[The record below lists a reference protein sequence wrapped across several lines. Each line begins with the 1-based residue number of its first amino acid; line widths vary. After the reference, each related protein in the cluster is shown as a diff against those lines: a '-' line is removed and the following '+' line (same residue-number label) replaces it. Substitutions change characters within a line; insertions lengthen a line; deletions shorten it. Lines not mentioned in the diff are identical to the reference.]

1 MLAGKIWGKT
11 EVLLK
16 TPTVE
21 VHRLTINPYSC
32 CSLHTHQFKWNAFY
46 VSTGKLTIETH
57 KNDYA
62 LKDITELFP
71 GDLMTVKPT
80 EYHRFLTGSEG
91 MTGIEIYY
99 PEPLS
104 EDIIRKDVG
113 SKANVTAA
121 PEPDK
126 VALPVMTAAEADA
139 QFYRALNIV
148 VDGGRVTGTVE
159 GEDGEARPPRSAFAR
174 GGAIGPYGNSF

>member
-16 TPTVE
+16 TPMVE
-21 VHRLTINPYSC
+21 IHRLTINPNSR
-32 CSLHTHQFKWNAFY
+32 CSLHAHQFKWNAFY

-62 LKDITELFP
+62 LTDNTELSP

-80 EYHRFLTGSEG
+80 EYHRFVTGPEG

-113 SKANVTAA
+113 GKADVQHIA
-121 PEPDK
+121 PIPDK
-126 VALPVMTAAEADA
+126 VA
-139 QFYRALNIV
+139 
-148 VDGGRVTGTVE
+148 
-159 GEDGEARPPRSAFAR
+159 PPTHIH
-174 GGAIGPYGNSF
+174 IGPYGDVAEFEMNKVVMVQPINPSKYDNF

>member
-16 TPTVE
+16 TPMVE
-21 VHRLTINPYSC
+21 IHRLTINPNSR
-32 CSLHTHQFKWNAFY
+32 CSLHAHQFKWNAFY

-62 LKDITELFP
+62 LTDNTDLHP

-80 EYHRFLTGSEG
+80 EYHRFVTGPEG

-113 SKANVTAA
+113 GVAS
-121 PEPDK
+121 EPDK
-126 VALPVMTAAEADA
+126 VAPPIKADAVYHTVQTLINGEVVESDIIEADNGSIEA
-139 QFYRALNIV
+139 PLHFNEAKMRW
-148 VDGGRVTGTVE
+148 TV
-159 GEDGEARPPRSAFAR
+159 
-174 GGAIGPYGNSF
+174 GPYGNSF

>member
-11 EVLLK
+11 ELLLK
-16 TPTVE
+16 TPMVE
-21 VHRLTINPYSC
+21 VHRLTINPNSR
-32 CSLHTHQFKWNAFY
+32 CSLHAHQFKWNAFY

-62 LKDITELFP
+62 LTDNTELGP

-80 EYHRFLTGSEG
+80 EYHRFVTGPEG

-113 SKANVTAA
+113 GKANVMSVT
-121 PEPDK
+121 E
-126 VALPVMTAAEADA
+126 
-139 QFYRALNIV
+139 
-148 VDGGRVTGTVE
+148 VDRTYN
-159 GEDGEARPPRSAFAR
+159 DLKDNF
-174 GGAIGPYGNSF
+174 

>member
-16 TPTVE
+16 TPMVE
-21 VHRLTINPYSC
+21 IHRLTINPNSR
-32 CSLHTHQFKWNAFY
+32 CSLHAHQFKWNAFY

-62 LKDITELFP
+62 LTDNTELGP

-80 EYHRFLTGSEG
+80 EYHRFVTGPEG

-99 PEPLS
+99 PELLS

-113 SKANVTAA
+113 GVA

>member
-1 MLAGKIWGKT
+1 MIAGKIWGKT

-16 TPTVE
+16 TPMVE
-21 VHRLTINPYSC
+21 IHRLTINPNSR
-32 CSLHTHQFKWNAFY
+32 CSLHAHQFKWNAFY

-62 LKDITELFP
+62 LTDNTDLHP

-80 EYHRFLTGSEG
+80 EYHRFVTGPEG

-113 SKANVTAA
+113 GKANVTVA
-121 PEPDK
+121 PIPDK
-126 VALPVMTAAEADA
+126 VAQPTH
-139 QFYRALNIV
+139 IH
-148 VDGGRVTGTVE
+148 
-159 GEDGEARPPRSAFAR
+159 
-174 GGAIGPYGNSF
+174 IGPYGTPTDFQMNQVVTVQPVNPSKYDNF